1 MKQYVDGLI
10 DIIRHGRRVEDRTGT
25 GTISLFGD
33 VQSVYYM
40 KDGFPSLGLKNNW
53 WKGIYHELLWF
64 LDAVPEE
71 YKKFGNTNIKYL
83 VDHGVGIWNE
93 WPYEAWYKHSDAKR
107 PIEDFVELIRTD
119 DEFALKWGDLGPVY
133 GKQWMDWGGKNVTF
147 QETIGGSFGGNSMV
161 IGENTAYAPGFNQIK
176 TAIKKLAEYPD
187 DRGNVVSAWNV
198 GELNDMA
205 LRPCHTMFQMKS
217 EPLTK
222 EERHSLFIKKAS
234 DIGSESRF
242 NSMEEVSDEEM
253 DSPAFNIPKRRLSL
267 KMYQRSA
274 DYFLG
279 VPFNIASY
287 SCLLHMIAHVTNQV
301 PHKFIHTFGDAHIYS
316 NHYDQVN
323 ELLSRTYGKE
333 NPIFDFV
340 GDPMHSHEWLGAD
353 MGPKLPEICI
363 NPEIKNIED
372 FRYEDIKLKGYTHY
386 GSISAPVAV

>member
-1 MKQYVDGLI
+1 MKQYIDGLV
-10 DIIRHGRRVEDRTGT
+10 DIIKHGRRVEDRTGT

-40 KDGFPSLGLKNNW
+40 KDGFPSLGIKYNW

-83 VDHGVGIWNE
+83 VDNGVGIWNE
-93 WPYEAWYKHSDAKR
+93 WPHASYCKNVEEISLD
-107 PIEDFVELIRTD
+107 DFVEKVKSD
-119 DEFALKWGDLGPVY
+119 EEFALKHGELGPVY
-133 GKQWMDWGGKNVTF
+133 GKQWMDWGGYTTY
-147 QETIGGSFGGNSMV
+147 EGGGPSFGIQDKEDFKV
-161 IGENTAYAPGFNQIK
+161 VKEGFNQIK
-176 TAIKKLAEYPD
+176 KAIEKLDTYPD
-187 DRGNVVSAWNV
+187 DRGNIVSAWNV
-198 GELNDMA
+198 GDLDEMA
-205 LRPCHTMFQMKS
+205 LRPCHTMFQLKS

-222 EERHSLFIKKAS
+222 RERFDLFAKKAS
-234 DIGSESRF
+234 DLRLEAWRF
-242 NSMEEVSDEEM
+242 KTFEEVTEEEM

-301 PHKFIHTFGDAHIYS
+301 PYKFIHTFGDAHIYS

-323 ELLSRTYGKE
+323 ELLSRTNGKE
-333 NPIFDFV
+333 NPIVDFV
-340 GDPMHSHEWLGAD
+340 GDPSNSHKWIGAD
-353 MGPKLPEICI
+353 MGPKLPEIWL
-363 NPEIKNIED
+363 NPNVKNIED
-372 FRYEDIKLKGYTHY
+372 FRYEDVKLKGYTHY

>member
-1 MKQYVDGLI
+1 MKQYVDGLM
-10 DIIRHGRRVEDRTGT
+10 DIIKKGRRQEDRTGT

-33 VQSVYYM
+33 VQSIYYM
-40 KDGFPSLGLKNNW
+40 EDGFPSLGLKYNW

-93 WPYEAWYKHSDAKR
+93 WPHEAYCKKFAEISL
-107 PIEDFVELIRTD
+107 EDFVERIKTD
-119 DEFALKWGDLGPVY
+119 DDFALKHGDLGPVY
-133 GKQWMDWGGKNVTF
+133 GKQWMDWEKHTTVNEGHDEFEHTYR
-147 QETIGGSFGGNSMV
+147 TSI
-161 IGENTAYAPGFNQIK
+161 NQIQ
-176 TAIKKLAEYPD
+176 TAIDKINNNPN
-187 DRGNVVSAWNV
+187 DRGNIVSAWNV
-198 GELNDMA
+198 ALLDRMA
-205 LRPCHTMFQMKS
+205 LRPCHTMFQLKS
-217 EPLTK
+217 EPLTRQ
-222 EERHSLFIKKAS
+222 ERFKLFNEKAS
-234 DIGSESRF
+234 NEMLEWRF
-242 NSMEEVSDEEM
+242 KSIDEVTDEEM
-253 DSPAFNIPKRRLSL
+253 NSPAFNIPKRRLSL

-287 SCLLHMIAHVTNQV
+287 SCLLHMIAQVTNHV

-316 NHYDQVN
+316 NHYEQCN

-333 NPIFDFV
+333 NPISDFV
-340 GDPMHSHEWLGAD
+340 GNPMESHGWLGKD
-353 MGPKLPEICI
+353 MGPKLPEIWI
-363 NPEIKNIED
+363 NPEIKNIGD